1 MKFHQLA
8 LLISLS
14 VLTLSCVDTLTDYGS
29 GIQPVSDQIEIGA
42 DTFHLKTSTD
52 SVVFIYSKPVSTSGK
67 DSFLLGRF
75 YNEKYGST
83 YSDIL
88 AQVNCPKN
96 FKFPANAVADS
107 VCAVLYCQSWI
118 GNQYDPLDIN
128 VYEMNKGTFNYSTLY
143 KSNLDPLDY
152 CDKSVQL
159 GRGVFSGKDGLG
171 NRTDSTALVIKL
183 DAKLLKRFYDGQ
195 KYFNEDSTFT
205 DFFKGIYVTTKFGSS
220 AILNINQLDIEYYY
234 HYTYTEAGT
243 NKLDTVNNMILFPA
257 NKEVRQVNRFQH
269 PDRNKFVT
277 FRDSVDYVASPAN
290 FQTNI
295 VLPLKRIQDSISA
308 DPVMKNKRQIINKA
322 ILRADVTELKDTVQ
336 GVPLVNYML
345 LIKASE
351 ADNFFKTNGLPSDTS
366 TVAVLSQISS
376 EEVGTTDV
384 YKYYYSYDV
393 SRIIANELK
402 TKNYTNNGGTVKMV
416 LIPVS
421 VGTTTNSSGYSSISS
436 VKHQYKMSA
445 VTLRSGQV
453 VDPKTVNTGNGDKV
467 TEPMHL
473 KLVYSGY

>member
-1 MKFHQLA
+1 MKFHQVA
-8 LLISLS
+8 LLILLS
-14 VLTLSCVDTLTDYGS
+14 VLTFSCADTLTDYGS
-29 GIQPVSDQIEIGA
+29 GIQPTSDQIEIGA
-42 DTFHLKTSTD
+42 DTFHLRTSTD
-52 SVVFIYSKPVSTSGK
+52 SVKFIYSKPIAASGK

-96 FKFPANAVADS
+96 FTFPANAVPDS
-107 VCAVLYCQSWI
+107 VYAVLYCQSWI

-128 VYEMNKGTFNYSTLY
+128 IYEMNKGTFNYSELY
-143 KSNLDPLDY
+143 KSNIDPLDY
-152 CDKSVQL
+152 CDKSILL
-159 GRGVFSGKDGLG
+159 GHGIFSGKDALG
-171 NRTDSTALVIKL
+171 DRTNSTALVIKL
-183 DAKLLKRFYDGQ
+183 DSKLLKQFRENQ
-195 KYFNEDSTFT
+195 NYFNEDSTFT
-205 DFFKGIYVTTKFGSS
+205 KLFKGIYVTTKFGSS

-243 NKLDTVNNMILFPA
+243 NKLNTVSNMILFPA

-277 FRDSVDYVASPAN
+277 YRDSVDYVASPAN

-295 VLPLKRIQDSISA
+295 LLPLKRIQDSISA
-308 DPVMKNKRQIINKA
+308 DPVMKDKRQIINKA
-322 ILRADVTELKDTVQ
+322 ILRADITELKDTVQ
-336 GVPLVNYML
+336 GIPLVNYML

-351 ADNFFKTNGLPSDTS
+351 ADNFFATNKLPSDTS
-366 TVAVLSQISS
+366 TVAVLGQISY
-376 EEVGTTDV
+376 EQVGTTDV

-393 SRIIANELK
+393 SRIIATELK
-402 TKNYTNNGGTVKMV
+402 TKNYVNDGGSLKMV

-421 VGTTTNSSGYSSISS
+421 VGTATNSSGSSSISS
-436 VKHQYKMSA
+436 VKHQYKLSA

-453 VDPKTVNTGNGDKV
+453 IDPKTINAGEKA